1 MTVERGTVPEN
12 GTATATI
19 VFTDVM
25 GSSQVRARV
34 GTLAPDRLR
43 PDHHRDLAQIAITH
57 GGRVV
62 TAASDGILAAFDAA
76 TDAVMAAVAMQR
88 HMAPT
93 DVTIGVGVASG
104 NVSWDGGAC
113 FGFPVI
119 IATRLQDA
127 AADGQILVSRVVRS
141 LAGDRAGDRYTDL
154 GSRALTGVAEPV
166 DVFEMAWDPPEK
178 PDGRVAPGVVPL
190 PTELTVR
197 PGFQFVGRAD
207 EWEALNATW
216 SEVESGGR
224 KVVLLSGEAG
234 AGKTRLA
241 FEFARQCHGEGAAV
255 LFGGC
260 DSELGVPFQPWVQ
273 AFVHLL
279 GSLPDELLIDDLAPE
294 LSELAVILPQ
304 LDRFVP
310 GLLRSSRVDP
320 ETDRYR
326 LFGAVDTML
335 VKASTLRPVVLVL
348 DDLHWAGAQTLALLR
363 HLARSGS

>member
-1 MTVERGTVPEN
+1 MPEN

-19 VFTDVM
+19 VFTDVV
-25 GSSQVRARV
+25 GSSQIRARV
-34 GTLAPDRLR
+34 GTPASDRLL
-43 PDHHRDLAQIAITH
+43 PGHQRDLAEIATTH
-57 GGRVV
+57 SGHVV
-62 TAASDGILAAFDAA
+62 KAASDGIMSAFDAA
-76 TDAVMAAVAMQR
+76 SDAVMAAVAMQR

-93 DVTIGVGVASG
+93 DVAIGVGVASG
-104 NVSWDGGAC
+104 DVSWDGGAC
-113 FGFPVI
+113 FGFPVV

-127 AADGQILVSRVVRS
+127 AADGQILVSQVVRS
-141 LAGDRAGDRYTDL
+141 LSGDRAGDRYTHL
-154 GSRALTGVAEPV
+154 GARALSGVAEPV
-166 DVFEMAWDPPEK
+166 DVFEVAWEPPEK
-178 PDGRVAPGVVPL
+178 AGGRIAPGVVPL
-190 PTELTVR
+190 PTALTVR

-224 KVVLLSGEAG
+224 RVVLLSGEAG

-241 FEFARQCHGEGAAV
+241 FEFARQCHGQGAAV

-310 GLLRSSRVDP
+310 GLLRVLARGPGDG
-320 ETDRYR
+320 TDTDCSERSTPCWSKPATSAPWCWCSTICTGPAPR
-326 LFGAVDTML
+326 PWRCSGIWPGAVRPN
-335 VKASTLRPVVLVL
+335 ASC
-348 DDLHWAGAQTLALLR
+348 
-363 HLARSGS
+363 